1 MRRAALIAAL
11 AAFGSVFAASR
22 PNVVVKPNA
31 IYARRGSLGANDY
44 VATNVAPCA
53 SAYAIREVRDGRLH
67 DRAVNVATV
76 DGTEAEFALPS
87 RRTVAGFAR
96 GLIVSVT
103 ASTSAVVRFTGANSL
118 YRSDG
123 EDTLSVKPGLNVFSF
138 IEIGD
143 GDYIVEVRLLVPIRE
158 GN

>member
-1 MRRAALIAAL
+1 MRKAVLISAL
-11 AAFGSVFAASR
+11 AAFNAVFATSK
-22 PNVVVKPNA
+22 PDVVVKPNA
-31 IYARRGSLGANDY
+31 VYARRGSLGSNDY
-44 VATNVAPCA
+44 VATNVAPCV
-53 SAYAIREVRDGRLH
+53 SAYAIREVRDGRLR

-76 DGTEAEFALPS
+76 DGAGAEFALPA

-103 ASTSAVVRFTGANSL
+103 ASTNAVIRFTGANSL
-118 YRSDG
+118 YRSDD
-123 EDTLSVKPGLNVFSF
+123 EDTLSVEPGLNVFSF

-143 GDYIVEVRLLVPIRE
+143 GDYIVEVRSLVPIRE

>member
-11 AAFGSVFAASR
+11 AAFGAVFAASR
-22 PNVVVKPNA
+22 PDVLVKPNA

-44 VATNVAPCA
+44 VATNVASCV

-76 DGTEAEFALPS
+76 DGAEAEFALPS

-96 GLIVSVT
+96 GLIVSAT
-103 ASTSAVVRFTGANSL
+103 ASTNAVVRFTGANSL

-123 EDTLSVKPGLNVFSF
+123 GDTLSVEPGLNVFSF

-143 GDYIVEVRLLVPIRE
+143 GDYIVEVRPLVPIRE